1 MEKIKIFQYKSEKP
15 RLSVLA
21 FALLHQYENPF
32 GLSPCRSKE
41 TIFFEI
47 RFSVFDV
54 RCLMSEK
61 RTSTNENRYSIWF
74 YGNPLV
80 CFFIIV

>member
-41 TIFFEI
+41 TIFFEV
-47 RFSVFDV
+47 RFSMFDV
-54 RCLMSEK
+54 GVLCPK
-61 RTSTNENRYSIWF
+61 NEHRLTKIGIQYGFTVIHWF
-74 YGNPLV
+74 VFLS
-80 CFFIIV
+80 